1 MAKNVKVKNTV
12 LSGSVPN
19 DIIGATALA
28 PSATEGCVIAITVN
42 TALVAIYPR
51 TNFGNLYQ
59 RTIGFVFIIVC
70 FLILYVHI
78 VASKN
83 DITPIQIS
91 IITLVITAAF
101 YADPWALRRPSTTD
115 ALAEAAPSVF
125 TLRHIQTPAAS
136 K

>member
-1 MAKNVKVKNTV
+1 MM
-12 LSGSVPN
+12 LSVQPLS
-19 DIIGATALA
+19 A
-28 PSATEGCVIAITVN
+28 PAATEGYVKAIADII
-42 TALVAIYPR
+42 ALIAIYPK

-59 RTIGFVFIIVC
+59 STLKLVCIFAC

-83 DITPIQIS
+83 DITPIQTS

-101 YADPWALRRPSTTD
+101 NANPLALRRPSTTD

-125 TLRHIQTPAAS
+125 TLNPIQTPAAS
-136 K
+136 KCVGKNVLQ